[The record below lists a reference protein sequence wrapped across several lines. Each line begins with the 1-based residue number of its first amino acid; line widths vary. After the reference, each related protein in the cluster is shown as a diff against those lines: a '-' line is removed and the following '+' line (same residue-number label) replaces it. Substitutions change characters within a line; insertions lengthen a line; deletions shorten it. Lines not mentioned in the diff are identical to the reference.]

1 MREVLVSMLQ
11 QIQALLTTFTGWLPR
26 LLVGIVVGLVSLFIA
41 GRLRRWGQTISER
54 FNAPPPVEQL
64 IINIVYVLALVL
76 GGMLTLSVMGVN
88 VVGLVAGLGIGGLII
103 GFALKDII
111 ENLIAGV
118 LLLLQQPFKLGDVI
132 EVAGIMGTVVNVQI
146 RATTLRTPDNV
157 QVLIPNSTVYSS
169 IIKDFSII
177 PLRRH
182 QIELGLMPGESLPR
196 TIQSLLETV
205 RQVEGVASKPAPT
218 FALLNLEDAGKSPD
232 ANTPYVVA
240 GVLYYYIDTRQHS
253 YMDTHSRVVA
263 AIQQAALGGGVCSTA
278 PMQVAVSQDQG

>member
-26 LLVGIVVGLVSLFIA
+26 LLVGIIVGVVSIFIA
-41 GRLRRWGQTISER
+41 GRLRRWGQNLSER

-64 IINIVYVLALVL
+64 IVNVVYVLALVL

-88 VVGLVAGLGIGGLII
+88 VVGLAAGLGIGGLII

-111 ENLIAGV
+111 ENLMAGV
-118 LLLLQQPFKLGDVI
+118 LLLLQQPFQLGNVI
-132 EVAGIMGTVVNVQI
+132 EVAGVTGTVINIQI

-157 QVLIPNSTVYSS
+157 QVIIPNSTVYSS

-177 PLRRH
+177 PLRRR
-182 QIELGLMPGESLPR
+182 QVELGLVPGENLPQA
-196 TIQSLLETV
+196 IQSLLETV
-205 RQVEGVASKPAPT
+205 RQVEGVARKPAPA
-218 FALLNLEDAGKSPD
+218 FALLNLEDGGKSGGTD
-232 ANTPYVVA
+232 APYVVA

-253 YMDTHSRVVA
+253 YIDTHSRVVA
-263 AIQQAALGGGVCSTA
+263 AIQQAALSVGVCSTA